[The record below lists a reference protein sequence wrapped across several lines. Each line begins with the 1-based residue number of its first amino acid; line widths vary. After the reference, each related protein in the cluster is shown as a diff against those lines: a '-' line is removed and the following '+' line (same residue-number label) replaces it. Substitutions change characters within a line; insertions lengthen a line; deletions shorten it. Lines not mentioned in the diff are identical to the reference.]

1 MRQRRCKFSELFT
14 AAQRSCNI
22 TSHHIQK
29 LYSSRMFWGFFVH
42 GNMDCH
48 FKVMT
53 FIILHIWHTEINA
66 TSEEHE
72 LEPPRSK
79 LSAHSSPLHSFSS
92 LQEVES
98 SYMQGPPEVQAR
110 VQVAPPVATRHSPRL
125 HTPSPPLQRRLPSQR
140 SGHLNSGPVVAPPH
154 PPNWCSSS
162 QRSTVTPQQQQPLHS
177 IPMHTPSQ
185 ERGHAGSRE
194 LSQVSASSLS
204 CFAAGKLCMIK
215 IFTSV

>member
-29 LYSSRMFWGFFVH
+29 LYSSSVFFCLFFCPRKH
-42 GNMDCH
+42 GLP
-48 FKVMT
+48 VMMT
-53 FIILHIWHTEINA
+53 CIILHVWHTGINA

-72 LEPPRSK
+72 PPGSK
-79 LSAHSSPLHSFSS
+79 LSAHCSPLHSFSS

-98 SYMQGPPEVQAR
+98 SCMQGPPEVQAR
-110 VQVAPPVATRHSPRL
+110 VQVAPLVATRRSPRL

-177 IPMHTPSQ
+177 IPMHTPSR

-194 LSQVSASSLS
+194 RSQVSASSLS
-204 CFAAGKLCMIK
+204 CFVPGKLCTIK
-215 IFTSV
+215 IFSSV